1 MPILN
6 FVVHKFHKK
15 SVKFQII
22 CEFHLFF
29 WYIANFLNLCCKMM
43 LCVAVKFSDK
53 KMAIPP
59 KRRQS
64 GSYELKGTLHPYDEK
79 VKLFLFL

>member
-29 WYIANFLNLCCKMM
+29 VEYCKMM

>member
-29 WYIANFLNLCCKMM
+29 VEYC
-43 LCVAVKFSDK
+43 KFSQFV
-53 KMAIPP
+53 
-59 KRRQS
+59 RQNDALC
-64 GSYELKGTLHPYDEK
+64 GSQI
-79 VKLFLFL
+79 